1 MNCRQTSWITIFV
14 TLPAEQKYMVMKKSY
29 CKRVESGTCNVCSA
43 PCSSCMHF
51 NRATSVMGS
60 NVDGGYTAVKLMR
73 DETDC
78 CSFNVADAHP
88 IYKSGACDDLQHAAS
103 ESSNLLS
110 VSSSLDSFSEN
121 AESKA
126 ALAPNATF
134 DVSDD
139 VEMPSK
145 MFSGETGGKDAVLQK
160 ATSVCTRHLL
170 SSSSY
175 SASSLHQV
183 AFTNQ
188 NEEQRQLECHGDN
201 ISCLTGGT
209 DANGAV
215 NLLNA
220 DVVRKETTHSMMP
233 TKNEVAEG
241 VKTETVVEVCHISLE
256 REIKEDEIKSLPP
269 SACLNEP
276 FLQKK
281 SLGSCVVRADF
292 SSNSD
297 RVDISALKV
306 NSTKG
311 EPSEYLKE
319 KVEFSLGAPI
329 VSSSIEGTMQISH
342 PESKACQIKGN
353 SSSGALES
361 NFPRL
366 ESESSKETEN
376 TPNERLEDVQCSP
389 RIEPSEKSS
398 TPMETSKIQ
407 VSAKQH
413 QQTNER
419 ENSVSDIE
427 DVKVCDICGDAGREE
442 CLAICGRCSDGAEH
456 IYCMRIMMV
465 KVPEGEWLCEECKL
479 KEDAENK
486 KVDKTEELPAV
497 SKFQSMKDKENSER
511 TSNLKL
517 LPKLEMKA
525 ADQEVKGVLKG
536 IHSPKLSSKNH
547 DENLEVFS
555 MKNKRL
561 SESNDGGTI
570 GTASPRKRIAL
581 SRESSLKN
589 LDAEKANPAKTGSSS
604 VNQTVNSPKAL
615 ARAQTSGSNPSK
627 YQTLLQTSRGTLSR
641 SFSFNNSGTKGKV
654 KQLIEKIPA
663 NLKNPKEISP
673 IDVRKD
679 GVIRTMGRSA
689 SFRSVGSGRPGN
701 EKAIKI
707 QPFNSPRAE
716 DSRAFKQLKERNS
729 LEKKSSFKLDHT
741 FASPS
746 SMLNTGVP
754 SKLELKPSH
763 YDGKSNNM
771 SETNNPGPD
780 KGSDDSN
787 DTGCNEGKKR
797 LLNAQKSFGSRS
809 LNSCSSECQK
819 PSMLPLKEG
828 VRTCVDS
835 SNIHTEAVPLRGLP
849 QAAESSLRDEKMKDS
864 SFSSGSRQVGATS
877 CRLVRCQKCNETG
890 HATQHCS
897 IDKFRVSAL
906 KPSADRC
913 SKEWTSKNCKWK
925 DAVEAVV
932 SKTKMQKN
940 IRSLDQP
947 QESAVASEVESINI
961 SPNCSSSARNLTS
974 LESTSDQPEAFRSS
988 DAGPGR
994 TGSASNIKQQGM
1006 HLVEASTG
1014 GTGESNSNL
1023 EKLTVKSFGQ
1033 MHPDCASALEDPLRV
1048 SAFPELEFI
1057 WQGDFEVLGS
1067 ARLPEPFNGVQ
1078 AHLSTC
1084 ASPKVLEV
1092 VTKFPGKVKLEEISS
1107 GNTWP
1112 LQFLRTSPK
1121 EDNIALFFFAKD
1133 IESYEKTYK
1142 KLVENMLKN
1151 DLALKGI
1158 IDGVELLIFPSTK
1171 LPEKSQRWNNL
1182 FFLWGVFRERSID
1195 CLNSVPSLP
1204 KPCKS
1209 SLEIEPLA
1217 PVSVCPMAPEVST
1230 SRKIDLH
1237 EILEKT
1243 SPKFEIS
1250 QQAKAAAPSSDV
1262 DMLPV
1267 SISGDKNMIFQTQ
1280 TRLLIQASGPT
1291 AGPLQTHMKSCPDSG
1306 VQMNT
1311 PQLGLEQE
1319 CVVTH
1324 MGNLGSD
1331 PEGERGVGQQHNAQ
1345 FSDSKY
1351 DAMPSLP
1358 VDWTLKNGREG
1369 SECGF
1374 WNKEMR
1380 EKSARVKNDVLLDND
1395 QDKLLPTVDHL
1406 SCEPKPLRKRVS
1418 SWLVDTAAQV
1428 SGETS
1433 KTMDGTKLWK
1443 DSLNLTCLNND
1454 RENKKMKFYAEEHVS
1469 RCGSVEENM
1478 SGRLS
1483 SKINPLLGSF
1493 ANEQLHTDSISSEP
1507 TMMAESSRSAE
1518 RYVFP
1523 VDLNSVCGVET
1534 ENVIHVL
1541 SSDDEDAPEN
1551 NSPDLE
1557 LALGGKKQ
1565 PAKQEMLPLFFP
1577 LFDRRNNQN
1586 KMRVDHGDDD
1596 VPASLSLSL
1605 GFPVLEKEQ
1614 KAKPLPRT
1622 EQLLPNTSL
1631 LLFGGFNDI

>member
-1 MNCRQTSWITIFV
+1 
-14 TLPAEQKYMVMKKSY
+14 
-29 CKRVESGTCNVCSA
+29 
-43 PCSSCMHF
+43 
-51 NRATSVMGS
+51 MGS

-78 CSFNVADAHP
+78 CSFNVADVHP

-160 ATSVCTRHLL
+160 ATSVSTRHLL

-220 DVVRKETTHSMMP
+220 DVVRKETTHSMMS

-241 VKTETVVEVCHISLE
+241 VKTEPVVEVCHISHE

-276 FLQKK
+276 FLQKR
-281 SLGSCVVRADF
+281 SLGSCAARADF

-297 RVDISALKV
+297 LVNIPALKV
-306 NSTKG
+306 NSMKG
-311 EPSEYLKE
+311 EPSDYLKE

-329 VSSSIEGTMQISH
+329 VSSSIEGTMQTSH
-342 PESKACQIKGN
+342 PEGKACQIKGN
-353 SSSGALES
+353 SSLGALES
-361 NFPRL
+361 NCPRL

-376 TPNERLEDVQCSP
+376 IPNERLEDVQRST

-398 TPMETSKIQ
+398 TPNGDFKNSGVCK
-407 VSAKQH
+407 AH

-465 KVPEGEWLCEECKL
+465 KVPESEWLCEECKL

-497 SKFQSMKDKENSER
+497 SKFQSMKDRENSER
-511 TSNLKL
+511 TSHLKL

-536 IHSPKLSSKNH
+536 IHSPKFSSKNH
-547 DENLEVFS
+547 DDNLEVFS
-555 MKNKRL
+555 MNNKRL
-561 SESNDGGTI
+561 SESNDGTI

-581 SRESSLKN
+581 SRESSFKN

-627 YQTLLQTSRGTLSR
+627 YQTLLQTSRGSLSR

-654 KQLIEKIPA
+654 KQFIEKIPA

-679 GVIRTMGRSA
+679 RVVRTMGKSA

-716 DSRAFKQLKERNS
+716 DSRASKQLKERNS
-729 LEKKSSFKLDHT
+729 LEKKSSFKLDRT
-741 FASPS
+741 FASPAS
-746 SMLNTGVP
+746 ILNTGVT
-754 SKLELKPSH
+754 SKSDLKPSPYH
-763 YDGKSNNM
+763 GKSR
-771 SETNNPGPD
+771 
-780 KGSDDSN
+780 
-787 DTGCNEGKKR
+787 CNEGKKR

-809 LNSCSSECQK
+809 LNGCSSECQK

-849 QAAESSLRDEKMKDS
+849 QAAESSLQDEKMKDS
-864 SFSSGSRQVGATS
+864 SFSNGSRQVGATS

-932 SKTKMQKN
+932 SKTKMQKY

-947 QESAVASEVESINI
+947 QESAVASEVESRNI

-994 TGSASNIKQQGM
+994 TGSASNVKQQGM
-1006 HLVEASTG
+1006 RLVEASTG

-1023 EKLTVKSFGQ
+1023 EKSTLKSFGQ

-1048 SAFPELEFI
+1048 SVFPELEYI

-1092 VTKFPGKVKLEEISS
+1092 VTKFPGKVILEEVSS
-1107 GNTWP
+1107 RNTWP
-1112 LQFLRTSPK
+1112 LPFLRTSPK

-1133 IESYEKTYK
+1133 IESYEKNYK

-1158 IDGVELLIFPSTK
+1158 IDGVELLIFPSVK

-1182 FFLWGVFRERSID
+1182 FFLWGVFRGRSID

-1204 KPCKS
+1204 KPCQS
-1209 SLEIEPLA
+1209 SLEIEPLVS
-1217 PVSVCPMAPEVST
+1217 VSVCPLAPEVST
-1230 SRKIDLH
+1230 SRNIDMH
-1237 EILEKT
+1237 EIPEKT

-1250 QQAKAAAPSSDV
+1250 QQAKAAGSSSDV

-1267 SISGDKNMIFQTQ
+1267 SISGDKDMIFQTQ
-1280 TRLLIQASGPT
+1280 TCLLIRPSGPT
-1291 AGPLQTHMKSCPDSG
+1291 AGSLQTHIKSCPDSG

-1311 PQLGLEQE
+1311 PQLCLQQE

-1324 MGNLGSD
+1324 PMNLGSYS
-1331 PEGERGVGQQHNAQ
+1331 EGERGVGQQHNAQ

-1351 DAMPSLP
+1351 DALPSSP

-1374 WNKEMR
+1374 RNKEMR
-1380 EKSARVKNDVLLDND
+1380 EKSARVKNDVLFDND
-1395 QDKLLPTVDHL
+1395 QDKLLPTTDHL

-1418 SWLVDTAAQV
+1418 SWLVDTASQV

-1454 RENKKMKFYAEEHVS
+1454 TENKKMKFH
-1469 RCGSVEENM
+1469 
-1478 SGRLS
+1478 
-1483 SKINPLLGSF
+1483 
-1493 ANEQLHTDSISSEP
+1493 
-1507 TMMAESSRSAE
+1507 AE
-1518 RYVFP
+1518 R
-1523 VDLNSVCGVET
+1523 
-1534 ENVIHVL
+1534 HV
-1541 SSDDEDAPEN
+1541 
-1551 NSPDLE
+1551 
-1557 LALGGKKQ
+1557 G
-1565 PAKQEMLPLFFP
+1565 
-1577 LFDRRNNQN
+1577 
-1586 KMRVDHGDDD
+1586 
-1596 VPASLSLSL
+1596 
-1605 GFPVLEKEQ
+1605 
-1614 KAKPLPRT
+1614 
-1622 EQLLPNTSL
+1622 
-1631 LLFGGFNDI
+1631 